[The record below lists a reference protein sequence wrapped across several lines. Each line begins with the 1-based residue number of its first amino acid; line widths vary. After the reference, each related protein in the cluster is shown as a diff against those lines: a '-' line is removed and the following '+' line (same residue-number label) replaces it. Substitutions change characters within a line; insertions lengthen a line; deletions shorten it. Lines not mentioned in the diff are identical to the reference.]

1 VPQHARSPLQGERHS
16 GEQALM
22 RSSAKQRGGHGDPYR
37 RLRRL
42 EEAATRA
49 RGNVVAPPELDGG
62 GGSLR

>member
-1 VPQHARSPLQGERHS
+1 
-16 GEQALM
+16 M

-49 RGNVVAPPELDGG
+49 RDNMVAPPELDGG